1 MARRSFFES
10 SNPFMRETVYQSTSH
25 EILDGSASQ
34 RMTVRGAVTKSFIL
48 AIIMLFTA
56 LIGFSMPTPLM
67 VWGGGIGGL
76 VLVLILSFRP
86 QLSPTLA
93 PLRYMLRWKDSSSEQ
108 FHLSMLRN
116 LQELYSRRFH

>member
-34 RMTVRGAVTKSFIL
+34 RMTVRGAVIKSFIL

-56 LIGFSMPTPLM
+56 LIGFSMPMPLM

-76 VLVLILSFRP
+76 VLVLILSFLP

-93 PLRYMLRWKDSSSEQ
+93 PVYAAL
-108 FHLSMLRN
+108 
-116 LQELYSRRFH
+116 